1 MEKDITRFK
10 EVLELAKK
18 ISSHDNFD
26 YYVNTRE
33 CEQEIAKFEGQID
46 FNDTLNKEITDF
58 IDNNL
63 SNDRPTAYVLF
74 LLLFTTFRRKKYG
87 NLERFVYK
95 YIINFKQYA
104 FSEFVELLMLY
115 NVKKDDEHLHE
126 LLIRCKRLTES
137 KGVYHDFTSHKGII
151 NLYVEV
157 VCAYFEL
164 NLDARYNEK
173 VNKYIVDAIEKI
185 DYIIASSNG
194 EVYSKFYLN
203 KGRLE
208 VLQGNYQL
216 GEEYI
221 VKGIQTIG
229 YSNKRFYT
237 VAEYEQFLNKLEMI
251 KLYDLNNKKIKEIE
265 KTKVDNIKSLS
276 MMTALLSFILGTIN
290 IFSKVEDLKTLALLM
305 VTYAGLIMILL
316 ATLLFGVKL
325 LYNDKNKKF
334 GIYNI
339 LLFIFGIIIFGV
351 SIVLILI

>member
-1 MEKDITRFK
+1 M
-10 EVLELAKK
+10 
-18 ISSHDNFD
+18 
-26 YYVNTRE
+26 
-33 CEQEIAKFEGQID
+33 
-46 FNDTLNKEITDF
+46 
-58 IDNNL
+58 
-63 SNDRPTAYVLF
+63 
-74 LLLFTTFRRKKYG
+74 
-87 NLERFVYK
+87 
-95 YIINFKQYA
+95 
-104 FSEFVELLMLY
+104 
-115 NVKKDDEHLHE
+115 
-126 LLIRCKRLTES
+126 
-137 KGVYHDFTSHKGII
+137 
-151 NLYVEV
+151 EV

-276 MMTALLSFILGTIN
+276 IIVMSDG
-290 IFSKVEDLKTLALLM
+290 
-305 VTYAGLIMILL
+305 ILL
-316 ATLLFGVKL
+316 
-325 LYNDKNKKF
+325 
-334 GIYNI
+334 
-339 LLFIFGIIIFGV
+339 
-351 SIVLILI
+351 